1 MIENIV
7 GSSSKANWLYFP
19 KTPRVRILIIPPS
32 PTKQPGEIISAESP
46 SGISRRPM
54 MPACAAINPLKTNA
68 SASMTFMEEPSML
81 MLVKMLSK
89 EDEMM
94 QTLMMSFNDSS
105 IHSM

>member
-1 MIENIV
+1 
-7 GSSSKANWLYFP
+7 
-19 KTPRVRILIIPPS
+19 
-32 PTKQPGEIISAESP
+32 
-46 SGISRRPM
+46 
-54 MPACAAINPLKTNA
+54 
-68 SASMTFMEEPSML
+68 MEEPSIL